1 MPYKKSLEK
10 ANSFA
15 DIFQLVKKIVQNY
28 VGKDQAGLLIGISD
42 LGIYGSSFLGAFYS
56 LDANTIVINKR
67 PLDTIQKTDPSLYN
81 PYIFHVM
88 LHEYLHSLG
97 IFDEQQV
104 RILVYEITKKYFGS
118 NHLATQLALDLEKF
132 LPNLTLGGVVEE
144 PKDISIEFI
153 SGIDKDNTNYIM

>member
-1 MPYKKSLEK
+1 M
-10 ANSFA
+10 
-15 DIFQLVKKIVQNY
+15 LV
-28 VGKDQAGLLIGISD
+28 GLSD
-42 LGIYGSSFLGAFYS
+42 LGIYDNSFLGAFYS

-67 PLDTIQKTDPSLYN
+67 PLDTIKKTDPNLYN
-81 PYIFHVM
+81 PYLFHVL

-97 IFDEQQV
+97 IFDEKHV
-104 RILVYEITKKYFGS
+104 RVLVYEITKKYFGD

-144 PKDISIEFI
+144 PQDMSIEFI